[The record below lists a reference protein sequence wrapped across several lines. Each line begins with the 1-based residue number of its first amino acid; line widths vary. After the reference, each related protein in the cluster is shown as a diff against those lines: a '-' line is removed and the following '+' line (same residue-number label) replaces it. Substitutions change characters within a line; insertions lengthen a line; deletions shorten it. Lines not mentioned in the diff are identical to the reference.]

1 MFVDNIRMDI
11 LKHECT
17 LLLFYVVNYILLI
30 RLKDLSFALNVNN
43 YKKLKRF
50 GSDYKILD

>member
-1 MFVDNIRMDI
+1 MDI